1 MPISTRFS
9 LLTSLTLTALL
20 SGCGGDEAAAPKTP
34 PPTPVTVVTLAAE
47 PVVLTRELPG
57 RVHPL
62 VVAEVRPQVS
72 GIVKQVLFT
81 EGGRVDAGQ
90 PLYQLDDAT
99 YLADVNSSKAQLA
112 RAQATLKSAQ
122 LTAARSDELVKIE
135 AISAQDHE
143 NAVAALR
150 QAEAEVGMMRAALER
165 ANVTAGYARIVSPI
179 AGRIGK
185 STVTQGALVTANQD
199 QALATVQQ
207 LDPIYVDVTQSS
219 AEWLE
224 LRRALASG
232 DLSDGSDVPVS
243 ILLEDGTRYEHDG
256 KLAFS
261 EVTVDPNTGSYA
273 LRIVVDNPANLLL
286 PGMYVRALVSNGE
299 RADGLL
305 VPQPGITRDP
315 KGNAI
320 AMVVGAD
327 GKVEQRTVQVSQTVG
342 NRWLVEGGL
351 AAGDQVIVEGLQK
364 IRPGAAVQPT
374 ERGTETPAAAPAASA
389 TAPAPPAR

>member
-1 MPISTRFS
+1 MRNLTVLS
-9 LLTSLTLTALL
+9 LATSLTLTVLL
-20 SGCGGDEAAAPKTP
+20 AGCGGGEAAAP
-34 PPTPVTVVTLAAE
+34 PPTKVTVITLAPE
-47 PVVLTRELPG
+47 PEPIVLTRELPG

-72 GIVKQVLFT
+72 GIVKKVLFT
-81 EGGRVDAGQ
+81 EGGRVRAGQ

-99 YLADVNSSKAQLA
+99 YLADLNSSKAQLA
-112 RAQATLKSAQ
+112 RAQATLNSAR
-122 LTAARSDELVKIE
+122 LTAARSAELVKIE

-150 QAEAEVGMMRAALER
+150 QAEADVGMMRAALDR
-165 ANVTAGYARIVSPI
+165 AQVTAGYARIVSPI

-185 STVTQGALVTANQD
+185 STVTQGALVTANQ
-199 QALATVQQ
+199 QEPLATVQQ
-207 LDPIYVDVTQSS
+207 LDPVYVDVTQSS

-232 DLSDGSDVPVS
+232 DLSDSSDVPVS
-243 ILLEDGTRYEHDG
+243 ILLEDGTRHEHDG
-256 KLAFS
+256 KLVFS

-273 LRIVVDNPANLLL
+273 LRIVVDNPGNLLL
-286 PGMYVRALVSNGE
+286 PGMYVRAVVSKGA
-299 RADGLL
+299 RANALL
-305 VPQPGITRDP
+305 VPQPAITRDP
-315 KGNAI
+315 TGNAI

-351 AAGDQVIVEGLQK
+351 AAGDKVIVEGLQK
-364 IRPGAAVQPT
+364 IRPGAVVQAT
-374 ERGTETPAAAPAASA
+374 ERGAEPPAAQSPPAPASAPAA
-389 TAPAPPAR
+389 R

>member
-1 MPISTRFS
+1 MPIFTRFS
-9 LLTSLTLTALL
+9 LLTSLALTALL
-20 SGCGGDEAAAPKTP
+20 AGCSGDEAAAPKTP
-34 PPTPVTVVTLAAE
+34 PPTPVTVVTLAPE

-72 GIVKQVLFT
+72 GIVKKVLFT

-185 STVTQGALVTANQD
+185 STVTQGALVTANQE

-219 AEWLE
+219 AEWLD

-351 AAGDQVIVEGLQK
+351 AAGDKVIVEGLQK

-374 ERGTETPAAAPAASA
+374 ERAAQTPAAAPAAPA